1 MGISHLPS
9 IDLYWSKNNIYGHK
23 LIPTIMSRDRF
34 DMLLKFY
41 QLSDNE
47 DPPANNDIISP
58 GERTVIDETMVP
70 WRGRLVFR
78 QYLPAKAHK
87 YGIKLYKIC
96 TTEGYTYDLRIYA
109 RKNNANVPEQ
119 GYTYTICLEVNYYIS
134 LKLCKDLLSSRTYI
148 CGTL

>member
-1 MGISHLPS
+1 MIMGISHLPS
-9 IDLYWSKNNIYGHK
+9 IDLYWSKNDIYGHK

-58 GERTVIDETMVP
+58 GERTV
-70 WRGRLVFR
+70 
-78 QYLPAKAHK
+78 KAHK

-119 GYTYTICLEVNYYIS
+119 GYTYTICLEVNYYTS
-134 LKLCKDLLSSRTYI
+134 LKLCKDLLSASTYI